1 MQLVS
6 SFVFWPHTLI
16 FSSFEMFSV
25 FTNTKAK
32 ALPYGFYFM
41 VVSPLIIQ
49 LWENDNETNPTP
61 EMTNTYQI
69 CLEITP

>member
-1 MQLVS
+1 
-6 SFVFWPHTLI
+6 
-16 FSSFEMFSV
+16 MFSV

-49 LWENDNETNPTP
+49 LWENDNETKPTP